1 MIEAQLVT
9 GATQDMRILTGSALC
24 AALAAK
30 SAATMLANIN
40 LDKRMRSSWWRVW
53 RRLADFDAT
62 LQSGSALGK
71 GRNWRML
78 GEGTATDF
86 VARRYGE
93 GSSSTPP
100 LVSTPVRPVIA
111 AATAATVANVAKTE
125 GRPPASIIPTTV
137 GPMIEANRSQAVATP
152 TASARTR
159 VG

>member
-93 GSSSTPP
+93 ASSSTRP
-100 LVSTPVRPVIA
+100 LVSTA
-111 AATAATVANVAKTE
+111 
-125 GRPPASIIPTTV
+125 
-137 GPMIEANRSQAVATP
+137 
-152 TASARTR
+152 
-159 VG
+159 